1 MSQTQELLLIEL
13 RGEAPL
19 VRTTRE
25 LDGFPAGTLGCIEG
39 VDGPF
44 IQVRLAGSDG
54 PTLVRATEMVN
65 V

>member
-1 MSQTQELLLIEL
+1 MIEL
-13 RGEAPL
+13 RPEAPL

-54 PTLVRATEMVN
+54 PTLMRATEMVN